1 MFNVKHRNQK
11 EGQKFT
17 LKLKPR
23 RRRVS
28 PGKFPGTILIEQET
42 NAVDRLQ
49 YGMQSNL
56 YNFNNNRF
64 NHFFLLSSRNNLLN
78 SYYDNMKPFLLVM
91 RAMGVLPISA
101 TAEGKFRYGVTITT
115 SVRIY

>member
-17 LKLKPR
+17 LKLKR
-23 RRRVS
+23 CRRRVS

-42 NAVDRLQ
+42 NTVDSLQ
-49 YGMQSNL
+49 YGMLPNL
-56 YNFNNNRF
+56 YNFNYNRF
-64 NHFFLLSSRNNLLN
+64 NRFYLSSSRNNALN
-78 SYYDNMKPFLLVM
+78 SYYDNMKPFLFVM

-101 TAEGKFRYGVTITT
+101 TAEGKFRYGVTISTCL
-115 SVRIY
+115 RKY